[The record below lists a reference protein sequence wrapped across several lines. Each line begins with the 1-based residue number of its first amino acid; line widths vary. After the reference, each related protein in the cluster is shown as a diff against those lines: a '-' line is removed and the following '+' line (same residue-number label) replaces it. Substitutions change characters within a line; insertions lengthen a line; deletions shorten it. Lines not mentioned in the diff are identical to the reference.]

1 MRGVRERLIEGSGEQ
16 RGRWEGGG
24 GVGRT
29 PFFFVTIEP
38 VGISVCGV
46 WACVELYETEE
57 QVLR

>member
-1 MRGVRERLIEGSGEQ
+1 VRGVRERQVQGRREQ

-24 GVGRT
+24 GGGRT

-46 WACVELYETEE
+46 WACIELYETEE
-57 QVLR
+57 RVLR